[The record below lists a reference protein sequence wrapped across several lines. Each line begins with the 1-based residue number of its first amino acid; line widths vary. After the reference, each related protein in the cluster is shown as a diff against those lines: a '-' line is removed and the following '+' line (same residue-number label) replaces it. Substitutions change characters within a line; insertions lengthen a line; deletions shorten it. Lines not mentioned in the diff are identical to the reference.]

1 MRVQGTIVDFEGTHF
16 NADKG
21 ELVTAGFLSNDG
33 FTIVQR
39 CNLAESEFKATII
52 DRMQRCEKPW
62 YAYHKQCEEGFSGL
76 TIERE
81 LQDGRESTYT
91 ALRRYGLLEHYNALC
106 DPLFNEEIPAFWD
119 VWTNTRN
126 LLFLSKI
133 VRHNYCCLAKE
144 YYLKLRKEDTCTL
157 DDIPRLRSSAPIE
170 KNYIRPLL
178 HFERDV

>member
-1 MRVQGTIVDFEGTHF
+1 VQGTIVDFEGTHF
-16 NADKG
+16 DAAKG
-21 ELVTAGFLSNDG
+21 ELVTAGFLTNDG

-39 CNLAESEFKATII
+39 CNLTASEFTATIV

-76 TIERE
+76 AIERE
-81 LQDGRESTYT
+81 LQDGRESTYA
-91 ALRRYGLLEHYNALC
+91 ALRRYGLLERYNALC

-119 VWTNTRN
+119 VWTATQNR
-126 LLFLSKI
+126 LFLSKI

-144 YYLKLRKEDTCTL
+144 YYLKRRKEDACTL
-157 DDIPRLRSSAPIE
+157 DDLTRLRSSAPIE

-178 HFERDV
+178 HFEICR